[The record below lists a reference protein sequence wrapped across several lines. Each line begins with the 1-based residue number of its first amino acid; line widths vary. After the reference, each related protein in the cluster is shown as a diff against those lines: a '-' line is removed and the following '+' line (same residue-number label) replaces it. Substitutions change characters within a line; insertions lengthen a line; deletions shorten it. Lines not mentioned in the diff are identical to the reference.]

1 MQLLQNLNVDRD
13 KKLRNYLCKELGI
26 LLSLEEDDYLE
37 EKHETMYEQLKRV
50 LDSQGKVNRQ
60 MSRALTGDS

>member
-13 KKLRNYLCKELGI
+13 QKLRNYLCKELGI

-37 EKHETMYEQLKRV
+37 EKHEIMYEQLKRI
-50 LDSQGKVNRQ
+50 LDSQ
-60 MSRALTGDS
+60 